1 MKLKAVEN
9 LRAANDLLRAET
21 PSPNAAATRAYCAAY
36 HACWYRLQE
45 EGYET
50 PENGGRR
57 YWRHDSF
64 SRKILKAGIVD
75 EENSDA
81 VDFLY
86 SKRVT
91 ADYFPDDIAPDE
103 AAELARTA
111 RDLLR
116 LLGIPES

>member
-1 MKLKAVEN
+1 MKLKAAEN
-9 LRAANDLLRAET
+9 LRAANDLLHAEI
-21 PSPNAAATRAYCAAY
+21 PSPNAATTRAYYAAY

-50 PENGGRR
+50 PEHSGRR

-64 SRKILKAGIVD
+64 SREILKAGIVD

-81 VDFLY
+81 VAFLY

-91 ADYFPDDIAPDE
+91 ADYYPDE
-103 AAELARTA
+103 IEFGEAKELASTA
-111 RDLLR
+111 RGLLR
-116 LLGIPES
+116 LLRIPES

>member
-1 MKLKAVEN
+1 MKLKAIEN
-9 LRAANDLLRAET
+9 LRAANDLLRAEI
-21 PSPNAAATRAYCAAY
+21 PSPNAAATRAYYAAY

-50 PENGGRR
+50 PQHSGGR

-64 SRKILKAGIVD
+64 SREILRAGIVD

-81 VDFLY
+81 VAFLY

-91 ADYFPDDIAPDE
+91 ADYYPDEIEPDE
-103 AAELARTA
+103 AAGLATTA
-111 RDLLR
+111 RKLLR
-116 LLGIPES
+116 FLGIPES